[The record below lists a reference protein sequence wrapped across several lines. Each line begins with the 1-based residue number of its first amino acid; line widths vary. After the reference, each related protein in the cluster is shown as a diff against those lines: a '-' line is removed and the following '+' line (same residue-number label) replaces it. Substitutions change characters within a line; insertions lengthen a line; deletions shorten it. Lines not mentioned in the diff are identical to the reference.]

1 MLKANRIKGA
11 IILSLA
17 LAITTP
23 AYAQFSPNNTTG
35 PTDISADSA
44 NVTGNNVL
52 SLRGQVDVRQ
62 GDTRILSD
70 EMDIY
75 TKGSANDI
83 SAGDFDRVVARGN
96 FYYLTPEQEVRG
108 DRGIYEGATETFT
121 VTGDVILLQGEDNV
135 VTGDK
140 LIYNLSTN
148 EARIVG
154 SCKGRKCGREGRVHI
169 LIKNSGSQTGSQT
182 RG

>member
-1 MLKANRIKGA
+1 MIKKLKSGA
-11 IILSLA
+11 LA
-17 LAITTP
+17 LFIGVGFVNSAQ
-23 AYAQFSPNNTTG
+23 AQFSTNNRSG

-44 NVTGNNVL
+44 NVTGKNVL

-62 GDTRILSD
+62 GDTRILAD

-83 SAGDFDRVVARGN
+83 RVGDFDRVVATGN

-108 DRGIYEGATETFT
+108 ERGVYENKTETFT
-121 VTGDVILLQGEDNV
+121 VTGDVILLQGDDNV
-135 VTGDK
+135 VTGDR
-140 LIYNLSTN
+140 LVYDLSTN
-148 EARIVG
+148 EARIIG
-154 SCKGRKCGREGRVHI
+154 TCKGRKCGRKGRVHI
-169 LIKNSGSQTGSQT
+169 LIKNSGSQTSQT